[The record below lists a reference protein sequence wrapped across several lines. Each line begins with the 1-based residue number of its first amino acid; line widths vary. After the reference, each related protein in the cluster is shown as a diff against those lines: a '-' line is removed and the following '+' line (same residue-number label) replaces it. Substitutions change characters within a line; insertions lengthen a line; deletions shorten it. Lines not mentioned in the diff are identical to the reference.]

1 VIRVSRDDG
10 DRNAGD
16 WWGRAADPR
25 SLAADSESTII
36 DLDQTPPRM
45 DRAALRKL
53 LRRNRIEWVRRE
65 YPDIGICHYTSWL
78 RRHVPPD
85 AWAEARPT
93 GIHIFTTAGLV
104 AVAVPIRRTTHTFT
118 HPDGRTMTENRYEDT
133 ELSES

>member
-1 VIRVSRDDG
+1 M
-10 DRNAGD
+10 
-16 WWGRAADPR
+16 AA
-25 SLAADSESTII
+25 I
-36 DLDQTPPRM
+36 DLDQTHPRT